1 MTHMSKLKRLIEE
14 FCPEGVEYKHLG
26 EIGTF
31 ERGRRFVKAD
41 AVESNGI
48 PCVHYGEVY
57 TYYGLWANEHK
68 SQIRTDIQT
77 KLRFAEKNDVIIV
90 GAGEN
95 NIDIGIAV
103 AWLGDYKVAVHDA
116 CYIFKHQQDPKYISY
131 LLRTNSYHQQ
141 IKKFVSEGKICSISA
156 ESLAKAVL
164 PFPPVPVQKEIVRI
178 LDKYTQVE
186 AELETELKAE
196 LDARK
201 QQYEYY
207 RNLLLDF
214 TPTKSENTNFFKMG
228 DIGFFY
234 GGLSGK
240 TKSDFNRGNAKYVT
254 YMNVYNNISVQ
265 DDMLESVDVS
275 ENEKQNRIQ
284 YGDVLFTGSSETQ
297 EECGMSS
304 VVIKQYSEPI
314 YLNSF
319 CFGYRLNNSN
329 LFDTDFM
336 KHLFRGLSLRK
347 QIIKTA
353 SGVTRFNISKKR
365 MQDIVLPCPAIKEQK
380 RIANILDRFEAL
392 STSLLEDLPVEIS
405 VRRQQYEYYREK
417 LLTFKRKVA

>member
-1 MTHMSKLKRLIEE
+1 MSKLKKLIEGL
-14 FCPEGVEYKHLG
+14 CPEGVEYKPLG

-41 AVESNGI
+41 AVESDGI

-68 SQIRTDIQT
+68 SQIRSDIQT
-77 KLRFAEKNDVIIV
+77 KLRYAEKNDVIIV

-178 LDKYTQVE
+178 LDKYTQLE
-186 AELETELKAE
+186 AELEAELKAE

-201 QQYEYY
+201 RQYEYY
-207 RNLLLDF
+207 RNQLLNF
-214 TPTKSENTNFFKMG
+214 APPRSEEVKWIKLGDMCEIKGRIGFRGYTRRDIVDENQGAISLSPSNIVDGCLCYDKCTYISWAKYEESPEIMASVG
-228 DIGFFY
+228 DI
-234 GGLSGK
+234 
-240 TKSDFNRGNAKYVT
+240 V
-254 YMNVYNNISVQ
+254 
-265 DDMLESVDVS
+265 
-275 ENEKQNRIQ
+275 
-284 YGDVLFTGSSETQ
+284 FT
-297 EECGMSS
+297 
-304 VVIKQYSEPI
+304 
-314 YLNSF
+314 
-319 CFGYRLNNSN
+319 
-329 LFDTDFM
+329 
-336 KHLFRGLSLRK
+336 
-347 QIIKTA
+347 KTA
-353 SGVTRFNISKKR
+353 SVGKTALIKMLPNKTTINPQLVLMKNIKCDNGYLSYILKSNRFQNEVRKNTGVGSVPNVPQSILANILIPVPPIEEQR
-365 MQDIVLPCPAIKEQK
+365 RIVK
-380 RIANILDRFEAL
+380 ILDRFDTLTNEL
-392 STSLLEDLPVEIS
+392 QISLPAEITA
-405 VRRQQYEYYREK
+405 RRQQYDYYREK